1 MLELNPRIED
11 KIEAIQFY
19 YTNKAN
25 IEKFKSMIEKHKVKI
40 QELENEIVKTQY
52 KINTELIGEY
62 KEVVEFDIKDGK
74 PVSNLVNKK
83 IRKGRLEKLK
93 SFLTE
98 KDEVSA
104 INKFLESIG
113 GEENRVTKEILNID
127 SFYVGENEYDPRIVS
142 EENLLKKYM

>member
-25 IEKFKSMIEKHKVKI
+25 IEKFKSMIEKHKVNI

-93 SFLTE
+93 PYLME
-98 KDEVSA
+98 KDEKTA
-104 INKFLESIG
+104 INKYLVNLG
-113 GEENRVTKEILNID
+113 GKEYGPDKEIID
-127 SFYVGENEYDPRIVS
+127 IDDFYVGENEYDPFNVLW
-142 EENLLKKYM
+142 NN